1 MQCYRSSKEIRRTEQ
16 TFFYKS
22 TEPLWQQSHCAVLR
36 LRLCFSCIESYTTSY
51 ATLQIQIGGEGFQ
64 TM

>member
-16 TFFYKS
+16 TFNKS
-22 TEPLWQQSHCAVLR
+22 TEPLWQQSHCAVLS

>member
-1 MQCYRSSKEIRRTEQ
+1 MHSYRSSKEIRRTEQ
-16 TFFYKS
+16 TFIKS

-36 LRLCFSCIESYTTSY
+36 LRLCFSCIESYTT
-51 ATLQIQIGGEGFQ
+51 LQIQIGGEGFQ

>member
-1 MQCYRSSKEIRRTEQ
+1 MHSYRSSKEIRRTEQ
-16 TFFYKS
+16 TFIKS

-51 ATLQIQIGGEGFQ
+51 ATLLIQIGGEGFQ